1 MIVLI
6 SIDLADCDRARLARN
21 RHRPPPVEPAELRMA
36 GEGKRRQLGALP
48 DLRRPAV
55 DQTRDH
61 SGGKRVGSDLINAAE
76 LARLKLG

>member
-1 MIVLI
+1 
-6 SIDLADCDRARLARN
+6 
-21 RHRPPPVEPAELRMA
+21 MA